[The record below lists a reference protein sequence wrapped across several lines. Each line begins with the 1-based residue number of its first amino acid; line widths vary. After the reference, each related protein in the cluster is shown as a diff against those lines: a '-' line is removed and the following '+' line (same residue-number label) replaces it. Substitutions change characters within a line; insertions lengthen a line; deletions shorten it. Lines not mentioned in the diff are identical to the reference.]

1 MSRPTSL
8 YHPVTIGDV
17 RIPGNLFLAPMAGYT
32 DVAFRTI
39 ALREGADCTY
49 TELISAEGIL
59 RGSKNTFSLLNRS
72 PEETYWGVQIFTSS
86 PFAAGQAVA
95 KIVTLATPTLID
107 LNCGCPV
114 PKVVHHGGGA
124 ALLKDPSLI
133 YMIVKT
139 MKEHTSIPVT
149 VKIRSG
155 WDVQSINYLETAD
168 AAVQG
173 GASMVCLHPRTRTQ
187 GYGGKSDWN
196 HITHLK
202 SYLSVPVFGSG
213 DLFTPQDVLR
223 MLETT
228 RCDGVM
234 IARGAVGNP
243 FIFTQVKS
251 LLKGIPPIRV
261 TTENRLSTALM
272 HLDLA
277 ISTLGETLACREMR
291 KHFCA
296 YVKGIEGSAAFRNKI
311 VHAESREQYQR
322 LVEEY
327 IQSHSS

>member
-1 MSRPTSL
+1 
-8 YHPVTIGDV
+8 
-17 RIPGNLFLAPMAGYT
+17 MAGYT

-39 ALREGADCTY
+39 AVREGADCTY
-49 TELISAEGIL
+49 TELISADGVL
-59 RGSKNTFSLLNRS
+59 RGSKNTVSLLSRS

-86 PFAAGQAVA
+86 PYAAGKAVE
-95 KIVTLATPTLID
+95 KILSLVTPTLFD

-114 PKVVHHGGGA
+114 PKVVQHGGGA

-133 YMIVKT
+133 YLIVKT
-139 MKEHTSIPVT
+139 MNEATSLPIT

-155 WDVQSINYLETAD
+155 WDAESINYLETAD
-168 AAVQG
+168 AAFQG

-196 HITHLK
+196 HLANLK
-202 SYLSVPVFGSG
+202 TSLSIPVFGSG
-213 DLFTPQDVLR
+213 DLFTPQDVIR

-251 LLKGIPPIRV
+251 LMQGTPPRNIPK
-261 TTENRLSTALM
+261 EKRLAVALL

-277 ISTLGETLACREMR
+277 ISSLGEPLACREMR

-311 VHAESREQYQR
+311 VHAETREQYYR
-322 LVEEY
+322 LVEEFT
-327 IQSHSS
+327 QSHSS